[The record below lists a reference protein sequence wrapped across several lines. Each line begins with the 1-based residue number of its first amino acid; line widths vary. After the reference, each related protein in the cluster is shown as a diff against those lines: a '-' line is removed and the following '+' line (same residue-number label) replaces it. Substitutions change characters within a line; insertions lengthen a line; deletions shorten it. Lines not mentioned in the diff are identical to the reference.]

1 MQQDTEPLSPP
12 PETPREKLWALH
24 RTLTARLLSEL
35 QKTNEPV
42 SAATMAVARMFLMD
56 NGIYTSG
63 GKDGLIRGLQPL
75 QEVELEDF
83 EEFSLGPAKEDE
95 TDD

>member
-12 PETPREKLWALH
+12 PETHREKLWALH

-56 NGIYTSG
+56 NGIYTSAD
-63 GKDGLIRGLQPL
+63 KDSLIRGLQPL
-75 QEVELEDF
+75 QKVELEDF
-83 EEFSLGPAKEDE
+83 EEFTLGPANKDQP
-95 TDD
+95 DD